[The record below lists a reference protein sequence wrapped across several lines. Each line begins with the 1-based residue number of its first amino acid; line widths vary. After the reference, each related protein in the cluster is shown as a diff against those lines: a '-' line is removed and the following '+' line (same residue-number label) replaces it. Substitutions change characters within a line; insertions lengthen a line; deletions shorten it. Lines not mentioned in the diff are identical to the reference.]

1 LVDAD
6 GIPIDVDVQSIMN
19 TVSTREAKTA
29 DLDVFFGATFDHA
42 GANGKVKKHR
52 KCKIIACTS
61 AQIIVILQLSTVEW
75 ARVGWQFADLLSV

>member
-6 GIPIDVDVQSIMN
+6 GILVDVDVQSIIN

-52 KCKIIACTS
+52 KCKMCPYVCPNYSHAH
-61 AQIIVILQLSTVEW
+61 ALIVCHSYPI
-75 ARVGWQFADLLSV
+75 GKSVFL